1 MADSEQLPL
10 VADTIRQLR
19 DIGFQPVLV
28 GGMALVIMGSL
39 RVTRD
44 FDFVIAH
51 PADRLDRVVEV
62 FYDRGF
68 ELVSRLNEAGDVT
81 ATMDNRRIASARLRL
96 DRPTSA
102 YFYSVAKRVRI
113 DLLFDFPLPAIELA
127 KKAKRAKILSHVFD
141 IASPEDLLRLKEL
154 AQASRSFAGDAQDI
168 EFLKRHVSRT
178 GPR

>member
-10 VADTIRQLR
+10 VAGAIRQLR

-62 FYDRGF
+62 FYNRGF

-81 ATMDNRRIASARLRL
+81 ATIDNRRIAAARLRL

-102 YFYSVAKRVRI
+102 YFYSVTKRVRI
-113 DLLFDFPLPAIELA
+113 DLFFDFPLPAIELA
-127 KKAKRAKILSHVFD
+127 KKAKRVKILSHVFD

-154 AQASRSFAGDAQDI
+154 ARASRSFAGDAQDI
-168 EFLKRHVSRT
+168 EFLKRYVRT
-178 GPR
+178 